1 MKRHRFTK
9 SQLLDA
15 MTVVDAQPHYKQR
28 NLPVEIIFLLA
39 LVNLFR
45 GRGIIFN
52 WIQHGPDIKLDQ
64 PARWW
69 RERDHGDLIVE
80 QGIDIKV

>member
-1 MKRHRFTK
+1 MRRHNFTK

-15 MTVVDAQPHYKQR
+15 MFVVEEQYKAR
-28 NLPVEIIFLLA
+28 GLPVEIVFLLA

-45 GRGIIFN
+45 GRGIQYT
-52 WIQHGPDIKLDQ
+52 WQEQGPDIKLTA

-80 QGIDIKV
+80 QGIDVKV